1 MGSSIQESLAT
12 GKYRTRITAVL
23 GVETAGADEQIEI
36 PMIVG
41 VLSDL
46 SGSKARAEALD
57 DRKPIEINAE
67 NFSRVMKGLAPEV
80 EVTVPNLPQTVK
92 LTFTHMDDFSPER
105 IAETVPELRTLLAMR
120 KKLRELENK
129 IDGKPATER
138 AIGAMLE
145 DLKKEHLK

>member
-1 MGSSIQESLAT
+1 MAGMQQSLAT
-12 GKYRTRITAVL
+12 GKYRTRITAIL

-46 SGSKARAEALD
+46 SGAKARAEALD
-57 DRKPIEINAE
+57 DRKPIELNAE
-67 NFSRVMKGLAPEV
+67 NFARVMKGIAPEV
-80 EVTVPNLPQTVK
+80 ELTVPTLPQSVK

-105 IAETVPELRTLLAMR
+105 IAETVPELKNLLAMR